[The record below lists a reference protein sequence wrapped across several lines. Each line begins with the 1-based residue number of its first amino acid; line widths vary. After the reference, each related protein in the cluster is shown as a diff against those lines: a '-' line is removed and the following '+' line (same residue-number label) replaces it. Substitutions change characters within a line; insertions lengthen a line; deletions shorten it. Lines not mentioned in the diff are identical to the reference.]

1 MPVETMLWRITEN
14 GLSEA
19 RPSRIKREADLHKWL
34 EADPKLLGD
43 LLLIGSEVATE
54 FGGRIDLLALDPA
67 GIVHVIELKRDKTPR
82 EVVAQAL
89 DYASWVATLTLED
102 LQGIYRSYRADDLGI
117 AFQARFGTQLPETL
131 ADEHRI
137 TIVASSLDASSERIV
152 SYLSESYGVA
162 INAVFF
168 SVFSDDVGDLLTRS
182 WLLDPQKV
190 EQRAEDQ
197 SAVRTKRGDWT
208 GFWFVNV
215 GVGAEGE
222 NRTWEDARS
231 YGFVSAGQGARWRD
245 AMRKLTV
252 GDRVFAYIKGRGYVG
267 YGIVT
272 RKAVMARDFLV
283 DGDAALFDQQLKG
296 TTIRDNPGDD
306 ERAEYVVAV
315 DWKHTVDLADA
326 RKYPGIF
333 AIQQVT
339 CKIYDAKTAEYL
351 SKEFAVTT
359 DA

>member
-1 MPVETMLWRITEN
+1 MPVETALWRITDN
-14 GLSEA
+14 GLAEA
-19 RPSRIKREADLHKWL
+19 RPSALKREADLHKWL

-43 LLLIGSEVATE
+43 LLLIGSEVATD

-67 GIVHVIELKRDKTPR
+67 GILHVIELKRDKTPR
-82 EVVAQAL
+82 DVVAQAL
-89 DYASWVATLTLED
+89 DYASWATTLTLED
-102 LQGIYRSYRADDLGI
+102 LQDIYRHYKADDLGS
-117 AFQARFGTQLPETL
+117 AFQSLFGTLIPETL
-131 ADEHRI
+131 SDEHRI

-152 SYLSESYGVA
+152 SYPSESYGVA

-168 SVFSDDVGDLLTRS
+168 TVFNDGTGQLLTRS

-215 GVGAEGE
+215 GVDAVAD

-252 GDRVFAYIKGRGYVG
+252 GDRIFAYVKGRGYVG
-267 YGIVT
+267 
-272 RKAVMARDFLV
+272 
-283 DGDAALFDQQLKG
+283 
-296 TTIRDNPGDD
+296 
-306 ERAEYVVAV
+306 
-315 DWKHTVDLADA
+315 
-326 RKYPGIF
+326 
-333 AIQQVT
+333 
-339 CKIYDAKTAEYL
+339 
-351 SKEFAVTT
+351 
-359 DA
+359 